1 MIRWMVLIIMI
12 QVYAV
17 FCLPLIAEPGSR
29 GTGRVSSISTF
40 YPISPGIGEVQ
51 LKRAKTRF
59 QLKRDFMRGNPGK
72 RARAGQFAEHPTI
85 CNLFNLLL

>member
-59 QLKRDFMRGNPGK
+59 QLKHDFIK
-72 RARAGQFAEHPTI
+72 RRVWKINALPTP
-85 CNLFNLLL
+85 LFYCYLYTSNLL